1 MPPNPVK
8 PKVFVSAS
16 SVQVGDTLCFANPPQ
31 DVVVE
36 EISHARSDGSVGFHA
51 NDGTWSSFYKPLDRL
66 RVRRAPPCQV
76 APSAL

>member
-1 MPPNPVK
+1 MN

-36 EISHARSDGSVGFHA
+36 EISHASRDGAIGFHA
-51 NDGTWSSFYKPLDRL
+51 SDDTWISFYKPQDRL
-66 RVRRAPPCQV
+66 RVRRALP
-76 APSAL
+76 